1 MALMVMVAMEKLGV
15 TRNFMTDL
23 ADCSYSSIKQSI
35 ANLGLSPLPESNYR
49 NKRYSIKDVRK
60 VIAGVRKDKK
70 LIKRKINVF
79 YNFKGG
85 VGKTSTCYQ
94 ISTHLAL
101 MGYNVLVIDSDPQ
114 ANLTSCLGVRES
126 FKFSTLFD
134 VIVNDVSIKE
144 ATLSIFEGLDLVPSN
159 ISMTRLEPE
168 LNSIPKREEQLKFVL
183 ESVLN
188 DYDYICIDTNP
199 NINLINRN
207 AIACADILNIVCE
220 TQPLS
225 IMGMAILLKD
235 IDNFYKSM
243 RSGSPVLN
251 IIPNKYEERTST
263 SSESMVI
270 LKEQFSQF
278 MQPDFAVRK
287 SEDFNQSIK
296 NAEPLAF
303 FAKKNSIAWED
314 MLFVIK
320 NIINLSK
327 E

>member
-1 MALMVMVAMEKLGV
+1 MALQERVAMKELGV
-15 TRNFMTDL
+15 TRNFMADL
-23 ADCSYSSIKQSI
+23 ADCSYSSIKQTI
-35 ANLGLSPLPESNYR
+35 ANLDLVPLPESNYR
-49 NKRYSIKDVRK
+49 NKRYSIEDVRN
-60 VIAGVRKDKK
+60 VISNVRKDRS

-94 ISTHLAL
+94 VSTHLAL

-114 ANLTSCLGVRES
+114 ANLTSCLGVRQS

-134 VIVNDVSIKE
+134 VVVNGFSIHD
-144 ATLSIFEGLDLVPSN
+144 ATINIFAGLDLVPSN
-159 ISMTRLEPE
+159 ISMTRMEPE

-183 ESVLN
+183 ESVV
-188 DYDYICIDTNP
+188 DKYDYICIDTNP

-225 IMGMAILLKD
+225 IMGMTILLKD

-243 RSGSPVLN
+243 RASKPTLN
-251 IIPNKYEERTST
+251 VIPNKYEERTST

-270 LKEQFSQF
+270 LKEQFSEY

-314 MLFVIK
+314 ILFVIK
-320 NIINLSK
+320 NIVDLSRR
-327 E
+327 